1 MNKPL
6 YLCLSILEISK
17 IVMCEFW
24 YDQVKPKYDKKA
36 KLCYIGTDSFIV
48 HVKIEYIYKDIYLK
62 IIKEYLGL
70 RAKTYDNDDSK
81 KTNGTIQKS
90 IQKEIKLMKKSF
102 KKLQKIYKNE
112 IILKSQQ
119 RFKSER
125 YNIFPE
131 EINKIVLSS
140 NDDKR
145 IQSNDS
151 VETSKKETKKRFNMK
166 ERKN

>member
-102 KKLQKIYKNE
+102 KKLQKIYKN
-112 IILKSQQ
+112 
-119 RFKSER
+119 
-125 YNIFPE
+125 
-131 EINKIVLSS
+131 
-140 NDDKR
+140 
-145 IQSNDS
+145 
-151 VETSKKETKKRFNMK
+151 
-166 ERKN
+166 

>member
-1 MNKPL
+1 MTTMTVKKQMV
-6 YLCLSILEISK
+6 LSRSLSR
-17 IVMCEFW
+17 
-24 YDQVKPKYDKKA
+24 KKENWW
-36 KLCYIGTDSFIV
+36 KSLLKNCKKFI
-48 HVKIEYIYKDIYLK
+48 
-62 IIKEYLGL
+62 
-70 RAKTYDNDDSK
+70 KT
-81 KTNGTIQKS
+81 
-90 IQKEIKLMKKSF
+90 
-102 KKLQKIYKNE
+102 NE